1 MLVFNI
7 CHNCGNSKVV
17 SGQPCL
23 NCGEIISNF
32 SATELPSPS
41 IIFQPLNINLTL
53 DLSLSEKVLT
63 NIRFKKLIADN
74 NKPNPNVTQETNNSI
89 SQIADTDPT
98 RNQPKP
104 EALTLFN
111 EENILD
117 NDLNYRNKDQI
128 APLNGPS
135 LFEDDNDLSYPNNV
149 TVDINKSIQPSNS
162 PSIHNF
168 QPSQLP
174 IPNNVASTSVKND
187 KSEPSLEKLVE
198 DLTLS
203 LNNML
208 TANEAKSDLP
218 QNNLNESTRQREF
231 GQLNN
236 PSVNESTQQREFG
249 QLNNPSVNESTQQ
262 HEFGQLNN
270 PSVNES
276 TQQHEF
282 GQLNNNSSSDP
293 KQNIDNTNQSKL
305 NNDAQDQQKESP
317 IDTPT
322 KPNNNTSQTK
332 DTVSSNT
339 LNLLNFDFNPI
350 PQESPTKAQTPNTN
364 KTNTQTDYKPE
375 TSKGFDDF
383 PSLAELNTTSTSIR
397 SDNLKPKN
405 FVKQAQNNLKHAQTN
420 DEEDDDDENFD
431 YNHPVKAKSGKPS
444 AKKKSTY
451 NDTEN
456 DPDDDPP
463 KFKLRKFSTKNI
475 PDDGEEEGEE
485 ENISPKHKLRK
496 FSTKNK
502 ISNNGSDDDDD
513 ESEDNEKTIIK
524 GNAKSPKSKSKKAK
538 DSLDTDEDNDNVNLF
553 NRQINILGI
562 SLPLTTILII
572 GFFGLFIFWQLVS
585 GIGSIVGGLGSV
597 GSNLNIMSNNNTPS
611 LSGAWKFVAVAQ
623 GQKCEG
629 YFNLEQSNNQIAG
642 DGRDNN
648 GNFEIIG
655 TFTPPNKIN
664 FVKKYYVNGQ
674 EVFKPVNFDGLINF
688 EQNPLYV
695 QGSFNVT
702 FRQNYGWRGHPVT
715 VVGQWEGILAKPM
728 NNQVTDNARFNKVH
742 HIQSTGFN
750 PLNNLT
756 NSFTYA
762 AVGGIGL
769 AVFLI
774 FYSIHLFGPNGKIQI
789 SEKQRYV
796 TSQFKSQHIKML
808 KEMSAPYKIGGLSLG
823 TRCEWKFFK
832 FWEIKELA
840 FTPKIRDKNPHSL
853 ILGTANKGKTRLV
866 ANFITQDIL
875 AKDRAVVVIDSDG
888 GLVDLISQ
896 WIASHEKG
904 KTIAKRVI
912 LLDPTQKNQKHS
924 YNPLELAPDGNLQA
938 AASSIV
944 YGFKAIYSE
953 PPGSQSQWNAQTA
966 NILRNSALLLTANGK
981 TLTDLPTLLQDHDT
995 RDILLEGVERK
1006 KREHIEFA
1014 TLLETWGQYKKLART
1029 EQWVNW
1035 VEPILNRV
1043 TPMLSDPRI
1052 RPILTHPNGT
1062 INLSEIITD
1071 KKILL
1076 VKIPQGQLD
1085 QNANLLGSLIVT
1097 GLKQAAI
1104 NLSTQDVKNLNKT
1117 SLYLDE
1123 FDSFIEKETF
1133 DSLTSDTAKFQVG
1146 ITAVAKSIQHLP
1158 EEYRNYLLIHVGSL
1172 IAFALAKKD
1181 ADLLGPQ
1188 MFRVDGRKRK
1198 HQTMQNFFNRVNSSP
1213 QFEMISDEEKLNI
1226 DRLIGQD
1233 DRTYFAYRVGSIA
1246 GVFHLKAPDFKDA
1259 NPTSVSKR
1267 ILDNIRGIS

>member
-17 SGQPCL
+17 NGQPCL

-32 SATELPSPS
+32 SATELPNPS

-53 DLSLSEKVLT
+53 DLTLSEKVLT

-74 NKPNPNVTQETNNSI
+74 NKPNPNLSQETNNSI
-89 SQIADTDPT
+89 NQITVTDPT
-98 RNQPKP
+98 LNQPNP
-104 EALTLFN
+104 ESITLFN
-111 EENILD
+111 EENILN
-117 NDLNYRNKDQI
+117 NDLNYRNKDQV
-128 APLNGPS
+128 APLSGPS
-135 LFEDDNDLSYPNNV
+135 LFEDDNNLSFPNSV
-149 TVDINKSIQPSNS
+149 TVDINKSIQPTNL
-162 PSIHNF
+162 PVINNA

-174 IPNNVASTSVKND
+174 IPNLTASAKLKND

-208 TANEAKSDLP
+208 TANEVNSNLP
-218 QNNLNESTRQREF
+218 QNNLNESTQREF

-236 PSVNESTQQREFG
+236 PPVNESTQREFG
-249 QLNNPSVNESTQQ
+249 QLNNPPVNESTQR
-262 HEFGQLNN
+262 EFGQLNN
-270 PSVNES
+270 PPVNES
-276 TQQHEF
+276 TQREF
-282 GQLNNNSSSDP
+282 GQLNNNSNSDT
-293 KQNIDNTNQSKL
+293 KQNIDNTNQSKS
-305 NNDAQDQQKESP
+305 NNDVQDQQKPSP
-317 IDTPT
+317 VDTANAT
-322 KPNNNTSQTK
+322 MPNNNTSQTK
-332 DTVSSNT
+332 DPVSSNT

-364 KTNTQTDYKPE
+364 KTNSQTDYKPE

-405 FVKQAQNNLKHAQTN
+405 FVKQAQNNLKYAQTN
-420 DEEDDDDENFD
+420 EEDDDDENFD
-431 YNHPVKAKSGKPS
+431 YNHTVKAKSGKPS
-444 AKKKSTY
+444 AQKKSTY

-456 DPDDDPP
+456 DPDNDPP
-463 KFKLRKFSTKNI
+463 KFKLRKFSTKDI
-475 PDDGEEEGEE
+475 PDDGNEEEGEE
-485 ENISPKHKLRK
+485 ENISAKLKLRK

-513 ESEDNEKTIIK
+513 ESKDNEKTIIK
-524 GNAKSPKSKSKKAK
+524 DNARSPKSKSKKAK
-538 DSLDTDEDNDNVNLF
+538 DNLDTDEDNDNVNLF
-553 NRQINILGI
+553 NRQIDILGI

-572 GFFGLFIFWQLVS
+572 GIFGLFIFWQLVS

-611 LSGAWKFVAVAQ
+611 LNGAWKFVAVAQ

-648 GNFEIIG
+648 GNFEIMG

-664 FVKKYYVNGQ
+664 FVKKYYLNGQ
-674 EVFKPVNFDGLINF
+674 EVFKPVTFDGLINF

-695 QGSFNVT
+695 QGSFNCT

-715 VVGQWEGILAKPM
+715 IVGQWEGILAKPM

-762 AVGGIGL
+762 AIGGIGL

-904 KTIAKRVI
+904 KAIAKRVI